1 MYNVHVFNIMSGVK
15 GVVELIWAVG
25 GISNQKRFRTTFLRN
40 TIINTIRNTIII
52 GITTSLLNSI

>member
-40 TIINTIRNTIII
+40 TIII
-52 GITTSLLNSI
+52 GITTYNTTYLNRNF

>member
-40 TIINTIRNTIII
+40 TIII